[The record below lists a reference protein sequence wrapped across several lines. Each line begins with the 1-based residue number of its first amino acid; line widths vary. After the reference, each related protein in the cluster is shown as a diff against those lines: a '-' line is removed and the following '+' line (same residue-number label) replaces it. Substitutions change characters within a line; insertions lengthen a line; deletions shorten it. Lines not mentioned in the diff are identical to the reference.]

1 MKIVRSFTATEQELE
16 MLEAVAQYHGFTFA
30 EEEEVFRYP
39 LVDGFSKSST
49 ITNLLKK
56 EFWRIF
62 PGGTDA
68 VQPQPGARISG
79 QNLARDGER

>member
-16 MLEAVAQYHGFTFA
+16 MLEAVAQYH
-30 EEEEVFRYP
+30 
-39 LVDGFSKSST
+39 GFSKSST

-68 VQPQPGARISG
+68 VQPQPGARITA
-79 QNLARDGER
+79 QDLARDGER

>member
-16 MLEAVAQYHGFTFA
+16 MLEAVAQYHGF
-30 EEEEVFRYP
+30 
-39 LVDGFSKSST
+39 SKSST

-62 PGGTDA
+62 PGGTDV

>member
-1 MKIVRSFTATEQELE
+1 MREPSHESSRMKIVRSFTATEQELE
-16 MLEAVAQYHGFTFA
+16 MLKAVAQYH
-30 EEEEVFRYP
+30 
-39 LVDGFSKSST
+39 GFSKSST

-68 VQPQPGARISG
+68 VHPQPGARISG
-79 QNLARDGER
+79 QNPARDGER

>member
-1 MKIVRSFTATEQELE
+1 
-16 MLEAVAQYHGFTFA
+16 MLEAVAQYH
-30 EEEEVFRYP
+30 
-39 LVDGFSKSST
+39 GFSKSST

-68 VQPQPGARISG
+68 VQPQAGARISG
-79 QNLARDGER
+79 QGLARDGER